1 LAAPKVEAL
10 IVEKYGAEGQ
20 EMLNAFLDAIQQA
33 QK

>member
-1 LAAPKVEAL
+1 LAAHKVEAL

-20 EMLNAFLDAIQQA
+20 EMLSAFLDAIQQA